1 MSGPG
6 APAGDLRVDRLPDA
20 VVEVDADCRIRMANA
35 AAARLTG
42 FSIDEMVGRPL
53 SGALEPRKP
62 DGGALIVGGWH
73 PSTRLRS
80 VSRMPEQEVWLRGAG
95 GRPVR
100 VLVTGRYERDGE
112 GRLTGAVLVLRD
124 AARRRP
130 SSGDGIEVISTV
142 SHELRSPLT
151 SVKGYTSLLINR
163 WERLGEDQ
171 KRMMLEQVHHDAD
184 RVTRLVTELLDISRL
199 ESGRLVLRRQMVDLP
214 GLVNGVLEK
223 VRMMEADLSARVQ
236 FPENFPRVYADPDKI
251 EQVLTNLVENA
262 AKYADPHSMQVLGA
276 VEDGQV
282 TVAVADR
289 GDGIPDSD
297 LPRVFTKFF
306 RRAETRPTGSGL
318 GLWISRG
325 LVEAH
330 GGRLVVESEV
340 GRGSVFTFTLPSEP
354 PGELT

>member
-1 MSGPG
+1 MTELP
-6 APAGDLRVDRLPDA
+6 LDRLPDA
-20 VVEVDADCRIRMANA
+20 VLEVDGDCRIRTANTA
-35 AAARLTG
+35 AGQLTG
-42 FSIDEMVGRPL
+42 HAVDALVGQL
-53 SGALEPRKP
+53 LTDDLEPRGP
-62 DGGALIVGGWH
+62 DGRALCANGFH
-73 PSTRLRS
+73 TSSRLRS
-80 VSRMPEQEVWLRGAG
+80 VNRIPEQEVWLRSAT
-95 GRPVR
+95 GRQVR
-100 VLVTGRYERDGE
+100 TLVTGRYERDGD

-124 AARRRP
+124 GARRRP
-130 SSGDGIEVISTV
+130 AVGDGVEVISTV

-163 WERLGEDQ
+163 WDRLGEEQ

-199 ESGRLVLRRQMVDLP
+199 ESGRLVLRRQMVDLVP
-214 GLVNGVLEK
+214 LVNGVLEK
-223 VRMMEADLSARVQ
+223 VRMMETSLVAEVE
-236 FPENFPRVYADPDKI
+236 FPENFPQVYADPDKI

-262 AKYADPHSMQVLGA
+262 AKYADPQSLHVTG
-276 VEDGQV
+276 VVHDGQV
-282 TVAVADR
+282 AVAVADR
-289 GDGIPDSD
+289 GEGIPDSD

-340 GRGSVFTFTLPSEP
+340 GQGSVFRFTLPIDP
-354 PGELT
+354 PKELL

>member
-1 MSGPG
+1 VSQV
-6 APAGDLRVDRLPDA
+6 ALDRLPDA
-20 VVEVDADCRIRMANA
+20 VLEVDGECRIRAANA
-35 AAARLTG
+35 AASALTG
-42 FSIDEMVGRPL
+42 HRVEVLVGQLLTDDLEPRGPDGRPL
-53 SGALEPRKP
+53 CAL
-62 DGGALIVGGWH
+62 GWH
-73 PSTRLRS
+73 PSARLAS
-80 VSRMPEQEVWLRGAG
+80 VTRMPEQEVWLRNAAG
-95 GRPVR
+95 RQVR
-100 VLVTGRYERDGE
+100 TLVTGRYERDAD

-124 AARRRP
+124 GSRRRP
-130 SSGDGIEVISTV
+130 AVGDGIEVISTV

-163 WERLGEDQ
+163 WDRLGEDQ

-199 ESGRLVLRRQMVDLP
+199 ESGRLVLRRQLVDLP

-223 VRMMEADLSARVQ
+223 VRMMEAELSAEVR
-236 FPENFPRVYADPDKI
+236 FPENFPRIYADPDKI

-276 VEDGQV
+276 VANGHV
-282 TVAVADR
+282 SVAVADR
-289 GDGIPDSD
+289 GEGIPDSD

-340 GRGSVFTFTLPSEP
+340 GRGSVFTFTLPIQP
-354 PGELT
+354 PNELL

>member
-1 MSGPG
+1 MRGSP
-6 APAGDLRVDRLPDA
+6 LDRLSDA
-20 VVEVDADCRIRMANA
+20 VVELDADRRVLSVNPAMT
-35 AAARLTG
+35 RLTG
-42 FSIDEMVGRPL
+42 LGREAMVGKL
-53 SGALEPRKP
+53 LAEVLEPR
-62 DGGALIVGGWH
+62 DGDGQALCRDGWDR
-73 PSTRLRS
+73 STRLRS
-80 VSRMPEQEVWLRGAG
+80 VKRIPEQEVRLRGAAPLDI
-95 GRPVR
+95 RA
-100 VLVTGRYERDGE
+100 LVTGRYERDDD
-112 GRLTGAVLVLRD
+112 GRVTGAVLVLRD
-124 AARRRP
+124 GARRR
-130 SSGDGIEVISTV
+130 STATDGIEVISTV

-151 SVKGYTSLLINR
+151 SVKGYTSLLLNR

-199 ESGRLVLRRQMVDLP
+199 ESGRLVLRRQMVDMV

-223 VRMMEADLSARVQ
+223 VRMMEAGLAADVD
-236 FPENFPRVYADPDKI
+236 FPENFPHVYADPDKI

-262 AKYADPHSMQVLGA
+262 AKYADPKSLRVSGVVLG
-276 VEDGQV
+276 GQV
-282 TVAVADR
+282 AVAVADN
-289 GDGIPDSD
+289 GEGIPASD

-340 GRGSVFTFTLPSEP
+340 GRGSTFRFTLPVAP
-354 PGELT
+354 PDELR